1 MLGLLARRLAPSL
14 SIVEAPTAIGV
25 RACSSEDKPSAAK
38 PTKHHQEIIEP
49 YEQSDVST
57 IRIVRKRGSDVI
69 KDPLF
74 NKGTAFPAAERER
87 LGLRGLLPPRCLTIQ
102 EQESRV
108 LTDYYDGLD
117 YVPPEEVENWHISR
131 CAMDLQVISGAAS
144 HACDQGLMF
153 RRGCSHTKWL
163 QGMPKGVDML
173 QQDCSQKMYQ
183 TTLVLCIRAQALMV
197 CPP

>member
-1 MLGLLARRLAPSL
+1 M
-14 SIVEAPTAIGV
+14 AISV

-131 CAMDLQVISGAAS
+131 CAIDLQVISRAAS
-144 HACDQGLMF
+144 HACDQVLQTSLGSACSEMCATVTPSIARQCCTTEVPGL
-153 RRGCSHTKWL
+153 SPL
-163 QGMPKGVDML
+163 VDRMHNSVGL
-173 QQDCSQKMYQ
+173 ANYTANSASSSIALDSLCHQV
-183 TTLVLCIRAQALMV
+183 LV
-197 CPP
+197 

>member
-1 MLGLLARRLAPSL
+1 MLSVLRRSASACPSEL
-14 SIVEAPTAIGV
+14 YRSVAQAV
-25 RACSSEDKPSAAK
+25 RGSSQASHPRPEPV
-38 PTKHHQEIIEP
+38 EP

-74 NKGTAFPAAERER
+74 NKGTGFPAAERER

-108 LTDYYDGLD
+108 LTDYYEGLD

-131 CAMDLQVISGAAS
+131 CALHSVRCAGRLLLSLAFRRQVRCAGAAFKPLGGLQLLIAS
-144 HACDQGLMF
+144 AVTSWSGCTHATVQSPL
-153 RRGCSHTKWL
+153 
-163 QGMPKGVDML
+163 
-173 QQDCSQKMYQ
+173 
-183 TTLVLCIRAQALMV
+183 
-197 CPP
+197 